1 MNDATA
7 AAMGRTLVA
16 IIEYYQNEDM
26 TINVPEILKAYM
38 GKDVIQ

>member
-7 AAMGRTLVA
+7 AAMGRMLVA

-26 TINVPEILKAYM
+26 TITVPEILRLYV
-38 GKDVIQ
+38 GKDVI